1 MKKIILASASPRRQ
15 ELIGRLI
22 PDFKVMTDNSPE
34 EVIMGEKPEET
45 VKRLAKQKAENVAGE
60 ITDDAVVIAADTM
73 VALDGQVLGKP
84 CDEKEAYNMLKMLSG
99 NTHQVY
105 TGVAVIDTK
114 SGKIINEYETTGVKF
129 RTLLDDEIKA
139 YIKSGE
145 PMDKAGAY
153 GIQELGALFIQGIEG
168 DYFNVVGLPLC
179 RLGRILKEM
188 GIDLLIG

>member
-1 MKKIILASASPRRQ
+1 MRKIILASASPRRQ

-45 VKRLAKQKAENVAGE
+45 VKRLAKQKAENIAGE

>member
-22 PDFKVMTDNSPE
+22 PDFKVMTDDSPE

-45 VKRLAKQKAENVAGE
+45 VKRLAKQKAENIAGE

>member
-45 VKRLAKQKAENVAGE
+45 VKRLAKQKAENIAGE

-73 VALDGQVLGKP
+73 VALDGQFLGKP